1 MINFEPISQLV
12 SQGQRDGSTS
22 KMTQTTN
29 PDSKFK
35 VGHLPPVQAF
45 FEHFVITES
54 RDTSWSI
61 GMFSYS
67 FHIES
72 ICLVAEPVSIKSPF
86 VTERDKKENP
96 NSKQDIGGV

>member
-1 MINFEPISQLV
+1 MINFELMSQLV

-22 KMTQTTN
+22 KMRQTMN

-35 VGHLPPVQAF
+35 VGHLPPVQAI

-54 RDTSWSI
+54 RDTLWSI
-61 GMFSYS
+61 GMFFYS

-72 ICLVAEPVSIKSPF
+72 IDLVAEPVSIKSPF
-86 VTERDKKENP
+86 VTEKD
-96 NSKQDIGGV
+96 QQ